1 MEQRQHAGDSS
12 PTLSTSSREN
22 EKKGSLPQWMS
33 SIVPSTLQSRWP
45 PQSSNAAPRPFD
57 RNQTYLTG
65 VRGVLVPMAF
75 LWTFLQTFAPTAVKG
90 NSNTTGPSYQIAFG
104 KSLSVLFWNN
114 TLIYSS
120 IIFLS
125 ARTIC
130 LPFLLEPTKTVLASS
145 VFRRGLR
152 LWFPV
157 AAALIVVYFVFT
169 HSLGNQYLEDFCTL
183 TGNTSLV
190 PGLYLIPTSLA
201 NFNAI
206 FEIFWVSHIF
216 QSQAG
221 NWAFPTQM
229 LWVVSVLFQQS
240 YTVYMTMVIIP
251 YTRQRWRVIGAIG
264 FILTAWWVYSWAF
277 YSIAG
282 LLIADAVMNMDLRP
296 GGSTSFSILGFRI
309 PIWLLGLFAF
319 LAGFALQFTWVAALP
334 QYENAELYYHTGL
347 YSTGGINY
355 GVDTAAAQM
364 RADCWLIVVGF
375 SLLLETS
382 SVLQTIFR
390 SRFLVFL
397 GKRSFCKPS
406 PLWSNT
412 LPFSTLLIAHS
423 LLPPPT
429 HHHLHPRHQSR
440 DEHDGRRHVGLP
452 QSNGRGVHCFAAGDD
467 PSSGDPVLVGGQ
479 AVAVVWAILVRLDTR
494 LRRYMYIHID
504 NTPIAAQAIIW

>member
-1 MEQRQHAGDSS
+1 MEHRQHAGDSS
-12 PTLSTSSREN
+12 ATFSTTQENNKQGNISQWITSKLPSSLQD
-22 EKKGSLPQWMS
+22 KIPQRS
-33 SIVPSTLQSRWP
+33 SSD
-45 PQSSNAAPRPFD
+45 NAAPRPHD
-57 RNQTYLTG
+57 ATQDYLTG

-90 NSNTTGPSYQIAFG
+90 NTNITGPDYQIAFG

-145 VFRRGLR
+145 VFRRGIR
-152 LWFPV
+152 LWFPT

-169 HSLGNQYLEDFCTL
+169 HSLGNQYLKDFATL
-183 TGNTSLV
+183 TGNTSMV
-190 PGLYLIPTSLA
+190 PGLYLIPSSLA

-206 FEIFWVSHIF
+206 FEIFWVSHVF

-229 LWVVSVLFQQS
+229 LWVVSALFQQS

-251 YTRQRWRVIGAIG
+251 YTRQRWRLLGAVG

-282 LLIADAVMNMDLRP
+282 LLVADAVMNMDLRP
-296 GGSTSFSILGFRI
+296 GGAGTSFTIF
-309 PIWLLGLFAF
+309 GLRVPFWAAGAFCF
-319 LAGFALQFTWVAALP
+319 LAGFALQFVWVAAAP
-334 QYENAELYYHTGL
+334 QLENAELNYHTGL

-355 GVDTAAAQM
+355 GVDSTAAQM

-375 SLLLETS
+375 SLMLES
-382 SVLQTIFR
+382 SAILQAIFR

-397 GKRSFCKPS
+397 GKRSFCK
-406 PLWSNT
+406 
-412 LPFSTLLIAHS
+412 
-423 LLPPPT
+423 
-429 HHHLHPRHQSR
+429 LHPFLQYPH
-440 DEHDGRRHVGLP
+440 L
-452 QSNGRGVHCFAAGDD
+452 
-467 PSSGDPVLVGGQ
+467 
-479 AVAVVWAILVRLDTR
+479 
-494 LRRYMYIHID
+494 Y
-504 NTPIAAQAIIW
+504 